1 MKHLL
6 QTFLTPNFR
15 NKKYISE
22 IPASVNDGIAWSS
35 IGNNDEMWTIWKYW
49 RVTKTKQKMN
59 KPNLERQWMTFVYGF
74 YLSAFSSLVKD
85 PNRRCQRMEFKAN
98 RTTRKLEGKI
108 QLKKNYCTCEEIGI
122 CDTSSRGKI
131 KSIWTDPEMTQMSE
145 LAQWLKHL
153 LKICSRTL
161 RKICTQWIHIWG
173 ISAKK

>member
-49 RVTKTKQKMN
+49 RVTKTKQKMK

-131 KSIWTDPEMTQMSE
+131 KVNMNRPWDDPDV
-145 LAQWLKHL
+145 
-153 LKICSRTL
+153 R
-161 RKICTQWIHIWG
+161 
-173 ISAKK
+173 ISTVTKASVKNMFKEFTEDMHTMNSHMGNFS